1 VDTYQALY
9 SGFDSPLMRQIR
21 REAYGEDI
29 GQHSWVGAE
38 ELRADIRRLGLSP
51 SSRLLDLGSGPC
63 GPLTFVLS
71 TIRCSGTGIERS
83 PMALRVGRTRATSLG
98 IEPLFSVHEGD
109 LEEPLP
115 FESHS
120 FEAAMSLDVVLHLR
134 DRRKFFAE
142 VARVLVPGGR
152 FLLTDAGVVT
162 GSISSDEVL
171 KRSLRGYSQ
180 FVAPGF
186 NERMLESAGFRV
198 LEIEDRTPSVLRNAG
213 GRLAAIRAHRAELE
227 RAEWGSDLLREP
239 DYLET
244 VIELARRG
252 AVSRMMVLAEVHAP
266 RKS

>member
-1 VDTYQALY
+1 VDTYEALY
-9 SGFDSPLMRQIR
+9 SGFDSPLMRQVR
-21 REAYGEDI
+21 SEAYGEDI
-29 GQHSWVGAE
+29 GQHSWVGAG

-71 TIRCSGTGIERS
+71 TIGCSGMAFERS
-83 PMALRVGRTRATSLG
+83 AMALRVGRARASSLG
-98 IEPLFSVHEGD
+98 IDRLLSVQEGN
-109 LEEPLP
+109 LEDPLP

-120 FEAAMSLDVVLHLR
+120 FDAAMSLDVVLHLR
-134 DRRKFFAE
+134 DRGKFFSE
-142 VARVLVPGGR
+142 VARVLARGGR
-152 FLLTDAGVVT
+152 FLMTDAGVVT
-162 GSISSDEVL
+162 GSISSEEVL

-198 LEIEDRTPSVLRNAG
+198 LEVEDRTPSVTRNAS

-227 RAEWGSDLLREP
+227 RADWGSELLREP

-252 AVSRMMVLAEVHAP
+252 AVSRMMYLTEVHP
-266 RKS
+266 V